1 MSLSPGHKRGDT
13 FNFYLHK
20 SITQWE
26 PRAHAHNLKFQQTSE
41 RILEFHYVNLPIK
54 NKP

>member
-1 MSLSPGHKRGDT
+1 MSLSPGYKRGDT

-41 RILEFHYVNLPIK
+41 K
-54 NKP
+54 NSWVPLRQPTH